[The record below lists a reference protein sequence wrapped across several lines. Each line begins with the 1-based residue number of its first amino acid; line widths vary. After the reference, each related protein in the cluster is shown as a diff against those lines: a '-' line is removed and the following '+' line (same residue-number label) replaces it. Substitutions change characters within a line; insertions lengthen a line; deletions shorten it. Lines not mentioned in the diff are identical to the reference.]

1 MTVLTVILIIIF
13 SPLIIIAGFV
23 SLALLWAILDFIVS
37 SIISSIASTVNSIN
51 NYKER
56 KK

>member
-23 SLALLWAILDFIVS
+23 SLALLWTILDFIVS